1 MSTQTRKPVVDF
13 IANFI
18 AGGNGGFDPRRG
30 RVVMSPDRLVLLTN
44 SARTDVPL
52 THVDDI
58 ALGKLPERVR
68 ALFDDTVLVGYS
80 TERGRRTVLI
90 GGESD
95 DIDRFSDLLYRAT
108 LRGLQVDVTYAARV
122 GGLVTKARPTNT
134 AVRLHPEHVEFVGEY
149 DTYEIA
155 KDDVSYVRWIQRTVE
170 NSKRLVL
177 SIEHLDADGESVITT
192 EISAES
198 PRKLNVLARYLR
210 SEFTTAA
217 TDASVVDVE
226 EEEMWILLTLHT
238 LGASADIDSIIED
251 DEGAELVD
259 QLVEKRLLELHDDT
273 LELTSQGRVHLNRNL
288 ESINM

>member
-1 MSTQTRKPVVDF
+1 MSAQTRTPVVDF
-13 IANFI
+13 VANFI

-30 RVVMSPDRLVLLTN
+30 RVVMSPERLVLVTN
-44 SARTDVPL
+44 SARTDIPL
-52 THVDDI
+52 TRIDDI

-68 ALFDDTVLVGYS
+68 DLFDDTVLVGYA
-80 TERGRRTVLI
+80 TDRGRRTVLI
-90 GGESD
+90 GGESG

-108 LRGLQVDVTYAARV
+108 LRGLQVNVTYAARV
-122 GGLVTKARPTNT
+122 GGLVTKARPTKT

-170 NSKRLVL
+170 DSKRLVL
-177 SIEHLDADGESVITT
+177 SLEHLDADGESVITT
-192 EISAES
+192 EIAARS
-198 PRKLNVLARYLR
+198 PRQLNVLARYLR

-217 TDASVVDVE
+217 TDASVVDVD

-251 DEGAELVD
+251 EEGAELVD

-273 LELTSQGRVHLNRNL
+273 LELTSQGRVLLNRNL

>member
-1 MSTQTRKPVVDF
+1 MSAQTRNPVVDF
-13 IANFI
+13 VANFI
-18 AGGNGGFDPRRG
+18 AGGSGGFDPQRG
-30 RVVMSPDRLVLLTN
+30 RVVMSPERLVLVTN
-44 SARTDVPL
+44 SARTDIPL
-52 THVDDI
+52 TRIDDI

-68 ALFDDTVLVGYS
+68 DLFDDTVLVGYA
-80 TERGRRTVLI
+80 TPQGRRTALV

-95 DIDRFSDLLYRAT
+95 DIDKFSDLLYRAT

-122 GGLVTKARPTNT
+122 GGLVTKARPTKT
-134 AVRLHPEHVEFVGEY
+134 AVNLHPQHVEFVGEH
-149 DTYEIA
+149 DTYEIE
-155 KDDVSYVRWIQRTVE
+155 KSDVSYVRWIQRTVE

-177 SIEHLDADGESVITT
+177 SIEHLDVDGESVITT
-192 EISAES
+192 EISAQS

-217 TDASVVDVE
+217 TDASVVDVD

-251 DEGAELVD
+251 EEGAELVD
-259 QLVEKRLLELHDDT
+259 QLVEKRLLDLHDDT
-273 LELTSQGRVHLNRNL
+273 LELTSQGRVLLNRNL